1 MRREKSCC
9 SRAGR
14 PPEYAR
20 HNERAEYRS
29 TPQLDDLA
37 TPQSHTA
44 AAEAAHWEMMALRVD
59 QISSLAFPAL
69 FALFNIFY
77 WSIYL
82 LDSPQNELN
91 DMSEEEF

>member
-1 MRREKSCC
+1 MHCKRSYC
-9 SRAGR
+9 SRIDQ

-29 TPQLDDLA
+29 TAQLDDLA
-37 TPQSHTA
+37 APQSHMT

-82 LDSPQNELN
+82 LGSPQNELK
-91 DMSEEEF
+91 DISEEDL